1 LIGRG
6 LITRARALVTRLRST
21 GEGEVR
27 PGPWFLPKTGG
38 WLSAE
43 AGQYWN
49 WWQMGYDV
57 EAAGANSAIVQACVS
72 AYSQTIAM
80 CPGDHWIATP
90 LGGRERVTTSA
101 LSRILRKPNEYQSIS
116 DFLLNLTW
124 QLYATGNAYCL
135 AFRNDRFEADELH
148 LMSSSLSKPLVAEEG
163 SLFYRLGGN
172 AVIDH
177 MVGSNQLTVPARD
190 VLHIKLNAPQG
201 RAPWP
206 LLGETPLAAIYGDLA
221 MQRSMQESQGSFY
234 ANQARPS
241 AVLSTDLILDRVQ
254 VEELRQRWDEQS
266 RGLKA
271 GGTPILTAGLK
282 VNPWATSSR
291 DAQMVELLK
300 ISDERIALA
309 FRIPLQILGMGGGSP
324 AGSTEALMRQWV
336 SSGLGFALN
345 HIEEGFGQFFRLDG
359 QPKEYVEFST
369 ESLLRSEFKNRIEG
383 LVRGV
388 QGGIFSPNDA
398 RNQEG
403 LDRVP
408 FGDDVRVQA
417 QNVPLSA
424 ASEIPSAPAAPSAP
438 APGPATPES
447 DTGADDE
454 SQAQLATDFFTNR
467 DVEING
473 ARAVA

>member
-1 LIGRG
+1 LIGKG
-6 LITRARALVTRLRST
+6 LITRARALVTRLRSA
-21 GEGEVR
+21 GEGEYR

-43 AGQYWN
+43 AGQFWN
-49 WWQMGYDV
+49 FWQMGYDV
-57 EAAGANSAIVQACVS
+57 EAAGANSAIVQACIS

-80 CPGDHWIATP
+80 CPGDHWQATP

-101 LSRILRKPNEYQSIS
+101 LSRILREPNSYQNIS

-124 QLYATGNAYCL
+124 QLYSTGNAYAL
-135 AFRNDRFEADELH
+135 ALRNSRFEADELH
-148 LMSSSLSKPLVAEEG
+148 LMSSSISKPLVAEDG

-177 MVGSNQLTVPARD
+177 QVGSNQLTVPSRD

-206 LLGETPLAAIYGDLA
+206 LLGETPLAAIYGDLMTQRA
-221 MQRSMQESQGSFY
+221 MQDSQGQFY
-234 ANQARPS
+234 LNQARPS
-241 AVLSTDLILDRVQ
+241 AVLSTDLVLDRVQ

-271 GGTPILTAGLK
+271 GGTPILTAGLR
-282 VNPWATSSR
+282 VSPWGTSSR

-300 ISDERIALA
+300 ISDEHVALA
-309 FRIPLQILGMGGGSP
+309 FRIPLQILGLGGANPGS
-324 AGSTEALMRQWV
+324 STEVLMQSWIA
-336 SSGLGFALN
+336 SGLGFALN

-369 ESLLRSEFKNRIEG
+369 DPLLRSAFASRMEG
-383 LVRGV
+383 LAKAV
-388 QGGIFSPNDA
+388 QGGIFSPNEA
-398 RNQEG
+398 RNRES

-408 FGDDVRVQA
+408 FGDEPRVQ
-417 QNVPLSA
+417 QQVVPLSA
-424 ASEIPSAPAAPSAP
+424 AGQIPAAPGPSAAPSASAAEP
-438 APGPATPES
+438 PDPSRTAS
-447 DTGADDE
+447 
-454 SQAQLATDFFTNR
+454 AQLTTDSFNR
-467 DVEING
+467 AFETELASADE
-473 ARAVA
+473 